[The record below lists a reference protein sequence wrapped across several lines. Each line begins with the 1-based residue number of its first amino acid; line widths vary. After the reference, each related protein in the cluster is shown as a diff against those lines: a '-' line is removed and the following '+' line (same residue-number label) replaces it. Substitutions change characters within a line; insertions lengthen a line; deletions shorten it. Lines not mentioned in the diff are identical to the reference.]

1 MDTSKLSSVSGN
13 DLLPLLIL
21 HSDRRDRALNLPHP
35 GARTM
40 NLIDYHQRRQREVT
54 TRLAMAAF
62 LKGVID
68 ECRAE
73 VDRLITGADT
83 PEKRRATLPDVERL
97 NILAGKAATEL
108 EGMTDG

>member
-1 MDTSKLSSVSGN
+1 MDISKLSLDSVE
-13 DLLPLLIL
+13 LLLL
-21 HSDRRDRALNLPHP
+21 HSDRRDRALQLSHP

-40 NLIDYHQRRQREVT
+40 SLIDYHQRRQREIM
-54 TRLAMAAF
+54 TRLAIAAF
-62 LKGVID
+62 LKGIID

-73 VDRLITGADT
+73 VGRLITEADT